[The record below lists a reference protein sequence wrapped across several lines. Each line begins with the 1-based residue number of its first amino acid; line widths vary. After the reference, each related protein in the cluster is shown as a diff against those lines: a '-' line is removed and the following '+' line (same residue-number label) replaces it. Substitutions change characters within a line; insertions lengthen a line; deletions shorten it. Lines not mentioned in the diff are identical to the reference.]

1 MEKVEKNIKFVYGL
15 NGSANAVVKEDEGNF
30 RVRVETL
37 ILKDGKVM
45 INNTQKLN
53 QYGRLYKI
61 PGGSIEPGLT
71 LEESA
76 AKECREEVRANV
88 VDLKY
93 CCKIKNLYKEI
104 IPEWHKRLLWP
115 LGLKYVGSLTY
126 VFIGRYDSYYKG
138 YIKEQDQELEM
149 LEGCK
154 FYDISEIENVLCD
167 EHREVLEKLY
177 K

>member
-1 MEKVEKNIKFVYGL
+1 MKKLEENIKFVYGL
-15 NGSANAVVKEDEGNF
+15 NGSPNAVAVETEGNF

-45 INNTQKLN
+45 INNTGKLN
-53 QYGRLYKI
+53 QYDRFYKI

-126 VFIGRYDSYYKG
+126 VFVAQYKDYFDG
-138 YIKEQDQELEM
+138 FIKEQDQELEM

-154 FYDISEIENVLCD
+154 FYDISEIKNVLCD
-167 EHREVLEKLY
+167 EHREVLENL
-177 K
+177 

>member
-1 MEKVEKNIKFVYGL
+1 MENKIKYVYDRDGIANSVETLK
-15 NGSANAVVKEDEGNF
+15 EGNF

-45 INNTQKLN
+45 INNTHKLN
-53 QYGRLYKI
+53 QYGRYYKI
-61 PGGSIEPGLT
+61 PGGSIEPGMS

-93 CCKIKNLYKEI
+93 CCKIKNLYKK
-104 IPEWHKRLLWP
+104 IPEWHKRILWP

-149 LEGCK
+149 LKGCK

-167 EHREVLEKLY
+167 EHREILESL
-177 K
+177 